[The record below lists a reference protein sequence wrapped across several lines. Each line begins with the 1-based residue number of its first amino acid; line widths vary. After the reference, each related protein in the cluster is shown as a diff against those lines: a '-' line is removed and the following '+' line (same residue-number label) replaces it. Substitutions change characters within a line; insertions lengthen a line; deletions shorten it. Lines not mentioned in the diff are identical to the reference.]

1 MQFYKRLIH
10 FQGVRLEESYV
21 APKCSPSRW
30 AADHIYEAHHLHI
43 TYFNHTLTRAAL
55 MTGVY
60 PWRLGRQ
67 RGAIERF
74 QVRFFYLETSQ
85 CVYLG
90 NWVEHKHPTPPRAPG
105 QGWIQDQHGEKI
117 MILVL

>member
-1 MQFYKRLIH
+1 MQFRKRLID

-74 QVRFFYLETSQ
+74 QVSFFTL
-85 CVYLG
+85 
-90 NWVEHKHPTPPRAPG
+90 
-105 QGWIQDQHGEKI
+105 
-117 MILVL
+117 